1 MPSAVP
7 TRRSVVR
14 VLAGLGIGSLGAGAL
29 SPLAGCTKTPSSA
42 PSPQRE
48 PDPVRAVDLAAVAR
62 ALATS
67 QDLTARYAAAIAAF
81 PDLAGLLVPLEAEH
95 AAHVAALD
103 TTPAS
108 GTAAPPSST
117 ASGPAPAVAGE
128 ALAALAAAE
137 RASAAARVADL
148 LAASPAVARLLA
160 SIAAC
165 QAAHAA
171 VLGMPT

>member
-14 VLAGLGIGSLGAGAL
+14 ALAGLGIGAVGTGAL
-29 SPLAGCTKTPSSA
+29 SPLAGCTKAPAAA

-48 PDPVRAVDLAAVAR
+48 PDPVRAVDLAVVAR
-62 ALATS
+62 ALAAS
-67 QDLTARYAAAIAAF
+67 QDLAARYAATIAAS
-81 PDLAGLLVPLEAEH
+81 PDLAGLLVPLAAEH

-108 GTAAPPSST
+108 GTAAAPSST
-117 ASGPAPAVAGE
+117 APGPAPVAPGE
-128 ALAALAAAE
+128 AMAALAAAE
-137 RASAAARVADL
+137 RASAAARVDDL
-148 LAASPAVARLLA
+148 LASSPAVARLLA